1 MRAVAALVV
10 FAWKKDFTKVVAAAV
25 AETPAHPNFKSG
37 PIKEGDIRFR
47 YVFKN
52 KNNPDREFSLTLLTC
67 PHKA

>member
-37 PIKEGDIRFR
+37 PIKEGDTRFR

-52 KNNPDREFSLTLLTC
+52 NLGREFSLTLLTC